1 MQYFNYLTES
11 EKRNIFYIQ
20 PTKFIKNDSVEILS
34 NGIGAALYM
43 PATKESIFYDIINKK
58 YPSLITAILCLEDAI
73 GDFEIEK
80 AEAQLIEHIE
90 RLYHHIKQEA
100 TDKDD
105 LPMLFVRVRNCNQFI
120 KICNLLKE
128 KMEILTGFVFPKLTS
143 DNGNDYFQALRKINR
158 VYNLKLYA
166 MPILE
171 SKDVMYKETRLDTL
185 IRISKLFNQ
194 YKDLIINVR
203 IGATDFSSLYGIR
216 RSYDMTIYDI
226 GVLKDCIIDILNM
239 FSRVENHFIVSGP
252 VWEYI
257 THIDKL
263 QKEVLH
269 DKANGII
276 GKTIIHPDHIIPVQA
291 MYVVN
296 KEEYNDALSILHN
309 NNGQV
314 GVMKSEYNNK
324 MNEIKPHANW
334 AKKILI
340 QSKIYGV
347 YNENQSYRSLLRI

>member
-11 EKRNIFYIQ
+11 EKDSIFYVQ

-43 PATKESIFYDIINKK
+43 PATKESIFYDIANNK

-73 GDFEIEK
+73 GDDEIVK
-80 AEAQLIEHIE
+80 AEEQLIWHINH
-90 RLYHHIKQEA
+90 LYRHIKEEKVN
-100 TDKDD
+100 TDDI
-105 LPMLFVRVRNCNQFI
+105 PMLFVRVRNCNQFI
-120 KICNLLKE
+120 RICNVLKE
-128 KMEILTGFVFPKLTS
+128 KLEILTGFVFPKLTTQ
-143 DNGNDYFQALRKINR
+143 NGNDYFQSLRKINHM
-158 VYNLKLYA
+158 YHLNLYA

-171 SKDVMYKETRLDTL
+171 SSDIMYKETRFETL
-185 IRISKLFNQ
+185 LSISKLFNQ

-216 RSYDMTIYDI
+216 RSPDMTIYDI
-226 GVLKDCIIDILNM
+226 GVIKDCIIDILNM
-239 FSRVENHFIVSGP
+239 FSRAENSFIVSGP

-263 QKEVLH
+263 QKEVLY
-269 DKANGII
+269 DKANGIV

-296 KEEYNDALSILHN
+296 KEEYNDALSILNN
-309 NNGQV
+309 NNGKV
-314 GVMKSEYNNK
+314 GVIKSEYNNK

-340 QSKIYGV
+340 QAKIYGV
-347 YNENQSYRSLLRI
+347 YNENENYRSLLRI